1 MGEQETRAHRA
12 RSKQH
17 RQQKEWCVAV
27 AKRAHCNHES
37 TNKKY
42 VVYLYL
48 LVTDG

>member
-17 RQQKEWCVAV
+17 RQQKECCAAG
-27 AKRAHCNHES
+27 AKRARCNHKS
-37 TNKKY
+37 TKKY